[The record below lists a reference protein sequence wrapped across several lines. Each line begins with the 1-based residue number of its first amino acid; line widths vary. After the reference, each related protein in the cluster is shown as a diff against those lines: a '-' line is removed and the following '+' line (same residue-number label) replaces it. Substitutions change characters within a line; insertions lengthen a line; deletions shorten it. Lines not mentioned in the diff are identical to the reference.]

1 MVISNK
7 ETFTPAVQVRCGLT
21 AFYPILNTM
30 SLCISGLLSRAAS
43 SKEQVPLR
51 FTTDSRLPMVFRGS
65 GDGAPNLYCG
75 DLSHGAYNVALVSK
89 LPLLQ
94 SNSMLSQQ
102 TRFHAFLTGH
112 AHRNDGLDLKFDQ
125 LRNYLGIG
133 VIGRVSDI
141 GRFELNYTVPL
152 GAGKDTTICSLLPG
166 HTVHSVITVRIQ
178 IHIS

>member
-1 MVISNK
+1 MVNGCQEK
-7 ETFTPAVQVRCGLT
+7 CTPAVQVRGGLT
-21 AFYPILNTM
+21 AVYPVLPTV
-30 SLCISGLLSRAAS
+30 SLCISGLLSHTRAAS
-43 SKEQVPLR
+43 SKNQVPLR
-51 FTTDSRLPMVFRGS
+51 YITDSRLPMVFRGS
-65 GDGAPNLYCG
+65 GGAPNLYCG

-102 TRFHAFLTGH
+102 TRFHAFVTGH

-133 VIGRVSDI
+133 LIGRVSDI

-152 GAGKDTTICSLLPG
+152 ATGKDTTFSHYYWDPDPYHLI
-166 HTVHSVITVRIQ
+166 
-178 IHIS
+178 